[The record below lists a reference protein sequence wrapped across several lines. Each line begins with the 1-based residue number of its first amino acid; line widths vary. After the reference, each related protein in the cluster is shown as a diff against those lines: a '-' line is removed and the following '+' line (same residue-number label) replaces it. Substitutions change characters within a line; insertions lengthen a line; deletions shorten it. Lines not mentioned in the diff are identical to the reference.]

1 MTMCIRCCKFVLF
14 FFSFLGKACIL
25 KKKNCVV
32 TVLVVVV
39 LFPFVCLF
47 YFFFASMRAFEKC
60 ANSLQ

>member
-1 MTMCIRCCKFVLF
+1 MH
-14 FFSFLGKACIL
+14 S

-47 YFFFASMRAFEKC
+47 YFFLQACVLLKSVQTVCNELEKKILVIEIF
-60 ANSLQ
+60 SH

>member
-1 MTMCIRCCKFVLF
+1 MH
-14 FFSFLGKACIL
+14 S

-47 YFFFASMRAFEKC
+47 YFCFASMRAFEKC